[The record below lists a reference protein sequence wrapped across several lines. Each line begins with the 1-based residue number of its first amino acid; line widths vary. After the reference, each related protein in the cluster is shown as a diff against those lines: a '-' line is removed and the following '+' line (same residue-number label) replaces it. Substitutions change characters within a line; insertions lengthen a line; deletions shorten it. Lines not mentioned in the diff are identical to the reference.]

1 MSVVSAELVKKLR
14 DQTQAGMMAC
24 KKALE
29 ETQGNFEDAVDL
41 LRKKGEIKAANCAT
55 KTAAEG
61 RVEVA
66 IAADNKRAV
75 MAEVNCQTDF
85 TGREANFVA
94 FTQDLARAALQA
106 GAKTV
111 SAALALKPSNQYAD
125 FESWRK
131 ELVTKIGENI
141 QLRRLVELESQAVIG
156 QYCHGNRI
164 GVLVSLDGGNEE
176 LARDIAMHVA
186 ASRPIAVSGDQ
197 VSPALIEKEKEI
209 FSAQARESGK
219 PDAIIEKMIAG
230 RVSKFLKEVSLLDQP
245 FVKNPEQTISQLLQ
259 AHKAKVIA
267 FERFE
272 LGEGIEKEVT
282 DFAAEVMAQIKQ

>member
-1 MSVVSAELVKKLR
+1 MTVTAELVKKLR

-61 RVEVA
+61 RIEVT
-66 IAADNKRAV
+66 ISADGKRAAMV
-75 MAEVNCQTDF
+75 EVNCQTDF
-85 TGREANFVA
+85 TAREANFVA
-94 FTQDLARAALQA
+94 FTQELAQA
-106 GAKTV
+106 TLKAGVKDAQ
-111 SAALALKPSNQYAD
+111 AALALKPSNQH
-125 FESWRK
+125 ESFDAWRK
-131 ELVTKIGENI
+131 ELITKIGENI
-141 QLRRLVELESQAVIG
+141 QLRRLAELECSGRVG

-164 GVLVSLDGGNEE
+164 GVLVSIEGGNEE
-176 LARDIAMHVA
+176 LARDIAMHIA
-186 ASRPIAVSGDQ
+186 AAKPMALSSEQ
-197 VSPALIEKEKEI
+197 VSKAVIDKEI
-209 FSAQARESGK
+209 EIFTAQAQESGK
-219 PDAIIEKMIAG
+219 PAAIIEKMVAG
-230 RVSKFLKEVSLLDQP
+230 RVSKFLKEVSLVDQP
-245 FVKNPEQTISQLLQ
+245 FVKDPEQTIAQLVQ
-259 AHKAKVIA
+259 AHKAKIIA

>member
-1 MSVVSAELVKKLR
+1 MTVTAELVKKLR

-61 RVEVA
+61 RVEVV
-66 IAADNKRAV
+66 ISADGKRASMV
-75 MAEVNCQTDF
+75 EVNCQTDF
-85 TGREANFVA
+85 TAREANFVA
-94 FTQDLARAALQA
+94 FTQELAQA
-106 GAKTV
+106 TLKAGVKDAQ
-111 SAALALKPSNQYAD
+111 AALALKPSNQHENFDA
-125 FESWRK
+125 WRK
-131 ELVTKIGENI
+131 ELITKIGENI
-141 QLRRLVELESQAVIG
+141 QLRRLAELECSGIVG

-164 GVLVSLDGGNEE
+164 GVLVSIEGGNEE
-176 LARDIAMHVA
+176 LARDIAMHIA
-186 ASRPIAVSGDQ
+186 AAKPMALSSEQ
-197 VSPALIEKEKEI
+197 VSKAVIDKEI
-209 FSAQARESGK
+209 EIFTAQAQESGK
-219 PDAIIEKMIAG
+219 PAAIIEKMVAG
-230 RVSKFLKEVSLLDQP
+230 RVSKFLKEVSLVDQP
-245 FVKNPEQTISQLLQ
+245 FVKDPEQTIAQLVQ
-259 AHKAKVIA
+259 AHKAKIIA